1 MDKSKWLG
9 ALGLACGLALAP
21 AAGAQ
26 EVTTKTLVDRAQIE
40 DLLTRYYNNFGNSK
54 GQSFAAFYADDAEL
68 VLGANSYKGKE
79 GIEGV
84 YKAAAGAATPQRKSF
99 AFNIILSNVLVV
111 VHGDTATA
119 RALFTE
125 TIVENKGDAP
135 KILTQGREFD
145 TFVKTGGTWKIKK
158 RQITGP
164 EATPDWWKD

>member
-1 MDKSKWLG
+1 MTTKYLLG
-9 ALGLACGLALAP
+9 ALGVVSTLALSSGAS
-21 AAGAQ
+21 AQ
-26 EVTTKTLVDRAQIE
+26 EVTAKTLVDRAQIE
-40 DLLTRYYNNFGNSK
+40 DLITRYYNNFGKSG
-54 GQSFAAFYADDAEL
+54 GQSFASFYADDAEL

-84 YKAAAGAATPQRKSF
+84 YKAAAGAPTPQRKSF

-111 VHGDTATA
+111 VHGDTATG

-145 TFVKTGGTWKIKK
+145 TFVKVGGAWKYKK
-158 RQITGP
+158 RQIVGP
-164 EATPDWWKD
+164 EATPADWKD